1 MDEFYRKPGKLGATT
16 PAVWAD
22 ILMRREGLDRAA
34 AEQEV
39 AARIADGRLV
49 ASRDD

>member
-1 MDEFYRKPGKLGATT
+1 MDEFYRKTGKLGATM
-16 PAVWAD
+16 PAVWTD
-22 ILMRREGLDRAA
+22 FLMRREGLDRAA

-39 AARIADGRLV
+39 ATRIADGRLV